1 MSLLPF
7 DLPPTFLAHADRDE
21 QWAAWVDEVPRMV
34 RDLIDEWHLV
44 VDGDPMHGWTSLV
57 LPVRIEGRAAVLKV
71 AWPHEE
77 CQHEILALQHWHGN
91 GAVMMLRADPHRNA
105 MLLERL
111 STQDLTQLGDL
122 DACEI
127 IAGLYAEL
135 HVPAPPQLLTLSSYI
150 RGYTDDLE
158 RLPRD
163 APIPRR
169 MVEQAVRLGRDLVA
183 DQATDGTLIHGDLHY
198 ENVLAG
204 ERSPWL
210 AIDPQPVSGDP
221 HYEVDVLLFD
231 RWDEIVASGDVRE
244 AVRRRFHTAV
254 DMAGLDET
262 RARDWVIVREAHN
275 AMWAIEDDDDHD
287 RVTTAIAIIKAVQD

>member
-7 DLPPTFLAHADRDE
+7 DLPPTFLAAALRSPE
-21 QWAAWVDEVPRMV
+21 WAAWVDGVPRIV
-34 RDLIDEWHLV
+34 RDLLDEWDLA
-44 VDGDPMHGWTSLV
+44 VDGEPTHGWTSLV
-57 LPVRIEGRAAVLKV
+57 LPVRTAGRAAVLKV

-77 CQHEILALQHWHGN
+77 CQHEILALQHWHGR
-91 GAVMMLRADPHRNA
+91 GAVLMLRADPGRNA

-127 IAGLYAEL
+127 ISGLYAQL

-150 RGYTDDLE
+150 RRYTDDLE
-158 RLPRD
+158 RLSRD

-169 MVEQAVRLGRDLVA
+169 IVEQAVRLGRDLVA
-183 DQATDGTLIHGDLHY
+183 DPATDGTLIHGDLHY

-204 ERSPWL
+204 DRAPWL

-221 HYEVDVLLFD
+221 HYEVDPLLAD
-231 RWDEIVASGDVRE
+231 RWDEVVASADVRE
-244 AVRRRFHTAV
+244 AVRRRFHTVV
-254 DMAGLDET
+254 DVAGLDED

-275 AMWAIEDDDDHD
+275 AMWAIEDGDPE
-287 RVTTAIAIIKAVQD
+287 RVTTAVAIIKAVQD

>member
-7 DLPPTFLAHADRDE
+7 DLPPTFLAIAGRDE
-21 QWAAWVDEVPRMV
+21 QWAAWVDSVPRMV
-34 RDLIDEWHLV
+34 RDLLDEWELV
-44 VDGDPMHGWTSLV
+44 VDGEPTHGWTSLV
-57 LPVRIEGRAAVLKV
+57 VPVRAGGRDAVLKV

-77 CQHEILALQHWHGN
+77 CQHEILALQHWHGR
-91 GAVMMLRADPHRNA
+91 GAVLMLRADPRRNA

-111 STQDLTQLGDL
+111 ATTDLTECGDL

-127 IAGLYAEL
+127 IAGLYARL
-135 HVPAPPQLLTLSSYI
+135 HVPAPPQLLTLSSYVG
-150 RGYTDDLE
+150 RYTDDLE

-163 APIPRR
+163 APLPHRI
-169 MVEQAVRLGRDLVA
+169 VDQAVRLGRELAA
-183 DQATDGTLIHGDLHY
+183 DPETDGVLIHGDLHY

-204 ERSPWL
+204 EREPWL

-221 HYEVDVLLFD
+221 HYEVDLLLFN
-231 RWDEIVASGDVRE
+231 RWEEIVASGDVRE

-254 DMAGLDET
+254 DVAGLDEA

-275 AMWAIEDDDDHD
+275 AMWAIEDGDTD
-287 RVTTAIAIIKAVQD
+287 RVTMAIAIIKAVQD